1 MAFLS
6 KNNCDSTS
14 HPLPTIRNAKDRDIS
29 EIATTIISS
38 FYNNSGIFVWL
49 YPLLKF
55 TVSEDLRYRLGSSV
69 PLYQC
74 LVATLTDKNA
84 EPFVVGTIE
93 VSLKVSFWSPNPQYP
108 YISNLAVKNAYRRQ
122 GIGKCLLTRCEELAY
137 SWGYDGIQLHVLESN
152 NSARQLYKKNG
163 YRIIKK
169 ETYWNGFFNPSSTRL
184 LLRKKLSES

>member
-14 HPLPTIRNAKDRDIS
+14 HQLPTIRNAKDRDIS

-38 FYNNSGIFVWL
+38 FYQDSGIFVWL

-55 TVSEDLRYRLGSSV
+55 TVSEDLRYRLRSSI

-74 LVATLTDKNA
+74 LVATLTDNDNNT

-108 YISNLAVKNAYRRQ
+108 YISNLAVKNTYRRQ
-122 GIGKCLLTRCEELAY
+122 GIGKSLLTKCEQLAY
-137 SWGYDGIQLHVLESN
+137 SWGYDGVQLHVLESN
-152 NSARQLYKKNG
+152 NSARRLYQKNG
-163 YRIIKK
+163 YQIIKK
-169 ETYWNGFFNPSSTRL
+169 ETHWNGFFSPNSTRL
-184 LLRKKLSES
+184 LLRKKL